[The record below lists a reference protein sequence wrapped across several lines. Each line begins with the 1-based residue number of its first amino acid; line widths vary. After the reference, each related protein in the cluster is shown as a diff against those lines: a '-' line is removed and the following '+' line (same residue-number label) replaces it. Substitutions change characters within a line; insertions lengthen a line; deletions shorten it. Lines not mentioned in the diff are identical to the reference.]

1 MNTERKKA
9 IESLVARLLLL
20 RDELSALTDKEVD
33 NLEIASANWEYLAE
47 CEIAINCME
56 DAWDGMDSA
65 LSDLKR
71 ALTGGVKDAKTA

>member
-1 MNTERKKA
+1 MNTERNKA
-9 IESLVARLLLL
+9 IESLIARLLLL

-33 NLEIASANWEYLAE
+33 NLEIASANWEVLE
-47 CEIAINCME
+47 ESEFAINCME

-71 ALTGGVKDAKTA
+71 ALTGGAKHAETA

>member
-1 MNTERKKA
+1 MNTERNKA

-33 NLEIASANWEYLAE
+33 NLEIAFANWKYLAE
-47 CEIAINCME
+47 CEFAINCME

-71 ALTGGVKDAKTA
+71 ALTGGAKHAETA

>member
-1 MNTERKKA
+1 MNTERNKA

-33 NLEIASANWEYLAE
+33 NLEIASANWEYLAK
-47 CEIAINCME
+47 CEFAINCME

-71 ALTGGVKDAKTA
+71 ALTGGVKHAETA

>member
-1 MNTERKKA
+1 MNTERNKA

-71 ALTGGVKDAKTA
+71 ALTGGAKHAETA

>member
-1 MNTERKKA
+1 MNTERNKT

-47 CEIAINCME
+47 C
-56 DAWDGMDSA
+56 
-65 LSDLKR
+65 R
-71 ALTGGVKDAKTA
+71 

>member
-1 MNTERKKA
+1 MNTERNKA

-33 NLEIASANWEYLAE
+33 NLEIASANWKYLAE
-47 CEIAINCME
+47 CEFAINCMA

-71 ALTGGVKDAKTA
+71 ALTGGVKHAETA

>member
-1 MNTERKKA
+1 MNTERNKA

-20 RDELSALTDKEVD
+20 RDELSVLTDKEVN

>member
-1 MNTERKKA
+1 MNTERNKA

-33 NLEIASANWEYLAE
+33 NLEIASANWEVLE
-47 CEIAINCME
+47 ESEFAINCME

-71 ALTGGVKDAKTA
+71 ALTGGVKHAETA

>member
-1 MNTERKKA
+1 MNTERNKA

-33 NLEIASANWEYLAE
+33 NLEINWEYLAE
-47 CEIAINCME
+47 CEFAINCME

-71 ALTGGVKDAKTA
+71 ALTGGVKHAETA

>member
-1 MNTERKKA
+1 MNTERNKA

-33 NLEIASANWEYLAE
+33 NLEIASSNWEYLAE

>member
-1 MNTERKKA
+1 MNTERNKA

-33 NLEIASANWEYLAE
+33 NLEIASANWLYLAE
-47 CEIAINCME
+47 CEFAINCMK

-71 ALTGGVKDAKTA
+71 ALTGGVKHAETA

>member
-1 MNTERKKA
+1 MNTERNKA

-33 NLEIASANWEYLAE
+33 NLEIASANWEYLEE
-47 CEIAINCME
+47 CEFAINCME

-65 LSDLKR
+65 LSDLKC
-71 ALTGGVKDAKTA
+71 ALTGGAKHAETA

>member
-1 MNTERKKA
+1 MNTERNKA

-33 NLEIASANWEYLAE
+33 NLEIASANWEVLE
-47 CEIAINCME
+47 ESEFAINCME

-71 ALTGGVKDAKTA
+71 ALTGGAKHAETA

>member
-1 MNTERKKA
+1 MNTERNKA

-33 NLEIASANWEYLAE
+33 NLEIASANWEVLE
-47 CEIAINCME
+47 ESEFAINCME

-65 LSDLKR
+65 LSDLKC
-71 ALTGGVKDAKTA
+71 ALTGGAKHAETA